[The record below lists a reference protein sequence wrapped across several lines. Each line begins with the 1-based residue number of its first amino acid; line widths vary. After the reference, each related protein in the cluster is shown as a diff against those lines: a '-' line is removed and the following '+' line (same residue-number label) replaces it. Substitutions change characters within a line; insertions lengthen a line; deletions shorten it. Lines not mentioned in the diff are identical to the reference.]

1 MLGDG
6 PPFVSSGVWMK
17 LHVHIFVHV
26 FSVSSNSLPRPPNIL
41 WDWKLLP
48 LAGVGRQRG
57 EKEGEGG
64 RAGTIMRLGVCF
76 NPLSTPSQGLL
87 PKR

>member
-64 RAGTIMRLGVCF
+64 GLERL
-76 NPLSTPSQGLL
+76 
-87 PKR
+87 